1 MLIVSN
7 IKNSKSNRNFYIKL
21 TIILSLIL
29 LPFIIFKDR
38 LFVITSQ
45 SMAPTLNVGDLV
57 IRGNKA
63 PEDIKVG
70 EEDGDILILK
80 GAEFFYEE
88 GFDPIFWG
96 NLDGD
101 IPIIHRAIDKKKIGD
116 KWYFKTKGDNNWV
129 ADGGYTFIN
138 KSDDYDYIVIEYNDS
153 KVIYISETEILGI
166 VIFVIPYIGYLH
178 IFFPVILIIIIG
190 ILVFSLVLKHF
201 NYEIKIIKITNANF
215 KIK

>member
-1 MLIVSN
+1 MSN

-201 NYEIKIIKITNANF
+201 NYEIKIIKVTKRKF
-215 KIK
+215 

>member
-1 MLIVSN
+1 MSN

-80 GAEFFYEE
+80 GAEYFYEE

-138 KSDDYDYIVIEYNDS
+138 KSDDYDYVVIEYNDS

-201 NYEIKIIKITNANF
+201 NYEIKIIKVTNANF
-215 KIK
+215 KIKRDE